1 MTISISKITKP
12 RKNGT
17 MISDNGLIKDNKR
30 NVREGIDEKSR
41 KF

>member
-1 MTISISKITKP
+1 MTITKP
-12 RKNGT
+12 GMNDT

-30 NVREGIDEKSR
+30 NVSEGSDEKSR